1 MVNGQQSTDFVRFFL
16 DAEGLGDLGIGIL
29 GFWDWGFEGLGI
41 RCLSLSKAK
50 VRHFDRLSDLA
61 QSLLRAMSNELWA
74 KLLITRSSQLVADS

>member
-1 MVNGQQSTDFVRFFL
+1 MVNGQQSTDFVRFFFL
-16 DAEGLGDLGIGIL
+16 DAEGLGDLG
-29 GFWDWGFEGLGI
+29 FWDFGIWDLGIGNWGFEGLGI

-74 KLLITRSSQLVADS
+74 KCS

>member
-1 MVNGQQSTDFVRFFL
+1 MVNRQRTTVNRLCPFFFFF
-16 DAEGLGDLGIGIL
+16 DVEELGDFGIL
-29 GFWDWGFEGLGI
+29 DWGFEGLGI

-74 KLLITRSSQLVADS
+74 KCS

>member
-1 MVNGQQSTDFVRFFL
+1 MVNGQRTTVNRLCPFFFRYRGVGGVGDFGSWEL
-16 DAEGLGDLGIGIL
+16 
-29 GFWDWGFEGLGI
+29 GLGI

-74 KLLITRSSQLVADS
+74 KCS